1 MKVKAAAD
9 KMVNGSKLCESAEEV
24 NMSLSDAIEK
34 VGTVMGHT
42 NCALDI
48 RREFI
53 ECIERDFFKAF
64 GAAKGFQRV
73 SVYAHGNSNG
83 NSGERGSEAWRLF
96 IYLLQN
102 CSGSARMARSKTR
115 LLSCLIGMW

>member
-53 ECIERDFFKAF
+53 ECIERDSSRPLELRKVFSVCPCTPMVTRMRTVASGAVRRGAF
-64 GAAKGFQRV
+64 LLFVYYKIVQAVREWRRLKRV
-73 SVYAHGNSNG
+73 
-83 NSGERGSEAWRLF
+83 
-96 IYLLQN
+96 
-102 CSGSARMARSKTR
+102 C
-115 LLSCLIGMW
+115 

>member
-34 VGTVMGHT
+34 VGAVMGHT

-73 SVYAHGNSNG
+73 SVYAHGNSNE

-96 IYLLQN
+96 FLLRN
-102 CSGSARMARSKTR
+102 YSSSARMARSKTR
-115 LLSCLIGMW
+115 LLSCLIGMR